1 MHTHADSRKLGACH
15 LDCLE
20 NLCPSFIRSL
30 ALGKFAFAQ
39 ATAWTQH
46 LIPNCLYWAN
56 LPVFSLAKKCCGTA
70 VDAIY
75 RLDFLLFHYIG
86 ILISLAFSVRPP

>member
-1 MHTHADSRKLGACH
+1 MHTHADSRKLGACR

-20 NLCPSFIRSL
+20 NLCPSFTRSL

-56 LPVFSLAKKCCGTA
+56 LPVFSLAKKCEGTA
-70 VDAIY
+70 VAA
-75 RLDFLLFHYIG
+75 LFMCGHFCYFIMSG
-86 ILISLAFSVRPP
+86 WLCHRGA